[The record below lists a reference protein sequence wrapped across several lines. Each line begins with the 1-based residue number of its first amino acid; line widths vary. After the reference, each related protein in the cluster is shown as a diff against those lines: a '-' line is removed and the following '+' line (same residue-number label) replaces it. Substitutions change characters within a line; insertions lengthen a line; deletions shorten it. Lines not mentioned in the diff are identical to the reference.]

1 LLAPSKASPL
11 RDPRRPWR
19 TTPASVIGAGPGYRS
34 SMGRRAVAI
43 AGLILTLVLPATAA
57 AQSQAVA
64 TGTGGAAA
72 SVDRD
77 ATRTAIQILSK
88 GGNAIDAAVAANAT
102 LGVTEPYVAGLGG
115 GGFMTIYL
123 ADQHKLITI
132 DGREKAPQAFQQD
145 AFIDPATG
153 RPIPFSPQRVTS
165 GMAVGVPGTLAQWVQ
180 ALDNYGTMSLS
191 RLLRPA
197 IKVARQGFVV
207 DQTYHDQTES
217 NRARLDIF
225 SPSREYYL
233 TPDLQAP
240 AVGTVVRNPDL
251 AKTYQLIAAYGPGA
265 FYDGPIGAAVADTVQ
280 HPPVA
285 PDANPSFEIRPGP
298 MTTDD
303 LRAYTAPQREP
314 THVTYRGLDVY
325 GMPPPSSGGSTVG
338 EALNILEGFDMST
351 SDRAL
356 ALHHYLESTRF
367 AFADRN
373 RWVGDPDFFDVPLA
387 GLLSKDFAAERRCQ
401 IGPTAATSPVAPGDP
416 SPPYDTECSSAN
428 AAESTGTE
436 GTSTNHLTVVDHEGN
451 VVSYTSTIEQMA
463 GSAIAVRGYGF
474 LLNNELTDFD
484 PAPPADGSPDP
495 NLPAG
500 GKRPRSSMAPTIVM
514 KDGQPLLAVGSPG
527 GATIIT
533 TVLQVLL
540 NRFDFGMTLPEAIAA
555 PRASQRNAA
564 KSDAEPAFIAQYGNE
579 LSTRFGQ
586 SFNPTAEIGA
596 ATGVEFLPNGDFEA
610 AAEPVRRGGG
620 SAAVVCPDGQPAANG
635 RVAELCATTR

>member
-1 LLAPSKASPL
+1 
-11 RDPRRPWR
+11 
-19 TTPASVIGAGPGYRS
+19 
-34 SMGRRAVAI
+34 MGQRWIAI
-43 AGLILTLVLPATAA
+43 AAALVALAFPAAAA

-64 TGTGGAAA
+64 TGTGGATA

-77 ATRTAIQILSK
+77 ATQAAIDVLSK

-123 ADQHKLITI
+123 AHEHRLITI
-132 DGREKAPQAFQQD
+132 DGREKAPETFQQD

-153 RPIPFSPQRVTS
+153 KPIPFTPQRVTS

-180 ALDNYGTMSLS
+180 ALDHYGTLPLK
-191 RLLRPA
+191 RLLKPA
-197 IKVARQGFVV
+197 IKVAKQGFVV
-207 DQTYHDQTES
+207 DQTYHDQTEA
-217 NRARLDIF
+217 NRSRLDIF
-225 SPSREYYL
+225 TSSRQYYL
-233 TPDLQAP
+233 TADRQAP
-240 AVGTVVRNPDL
+240 AVGTLVRNPDL
-251 AKTYQLIAAYGPGA
+251 ARTYRLIASHGPSA

-285 PDANPSFEIRPGP
+285 PDASPGFEIRPGP

-303 LRAYTAPQREP
+303 LRAYTAPLREP

-356 ALHHYLESTRF
+356 ALHRYLESTRL

-373 RWVGDPDFFDVPLA
+373 RWVGDPSFFEVPLA
-387 GLLSKDFAAERRCQ
+387 GLLSKDFAAERRCL

-416 SPPYDTECSSAN
+416 FPPFNTECASSTT
-428 AAESTGTE
+428 AAGSGTE

-451 VVSYTSTIEQMA
+451 VVSYTSTIEQIA
-463 GSAIAVRGYGF
+463 GSAIAVPGWGF

-500 GKRPRSSMAPTIVM
+500 GKRPRSSMSPTIVM
-514 KDGQPLLAVGSPG
+514 QDGEPLLGLGSPG

-533 TVLQVLL
+533 TVLQTLL
-540 NRFDFGMTLPEAIAA
+540 NRFDFAMTLPEAIAA
-555 PRASQRNAA
+555 PRASQRNGA
-564 KSDAEPAFIAQYGNE
+564 KTDAEPAFIDQYGSE
-579 LSTRFGQ
+579 LKTRFGQ

-596 ATGVEFLPNGDFEA
+596 VTGVEFLPDGDLEA

-620 SAAVVCPDGQPAANG
+620 WAAVVCPAGETPPNARIAK
-635 RVAELCATTR
+635 LCAATG

>member
-1 LLAPSKASPL
+1 MGQRLIATLAAL
-11 RDPRRPWR
+11 
-19 TTPASVIGAGPGYRS
+19 
-34 SMGRRAVAI
+34 VAL
-43 AGLILTLVLPATAA
+43 AFPAA
-57 AQSQAVA
+57 ASSQSQAVA

-77 ATRTAIQILSK
+77 ATRSAIEILSK

-123 ADQHKLITI
+123 AAQHTLVTI
-132 DGREKAPQAFQQD
+132 DGREKAPQAFEQD

-153 RPIPFSPQRVTS
+153 EPIPFSPQRVTS

-180 ALDNYGTMSLS
+180 ALRRFGTKPLS
-191 RLLRPA
+191 RLLQPA
-197 IKVARQGFVV
+197 IKVASRGFVV
-207 DQTYHDQTES
+207 DKTYHAQTES
-217 NRARLDIF
+217 NRSRLNIF
-225 SPSREYYL
+225 SSSRQYYL
-233 TPDLQAP
+233 TPDGQSP
-240 AVGTVVRNPDL
+240 AIGTVVRNPDL
-251 AKTYQLIAAYGPGA
+251 AKAYELIAADGPSA

-285 PDANPSFEIRPGP
+285 PDAKPSFEIRAGP

-303 LRAYTAPQREP
+303 LRAYTAPLREP

-356 ALHHYLESTRF
+356 ALHRYLESTRL

-373 RWVGDPDFFDVPLA
+373 RWVGDPDFFDVPLD
-387 GLLSKDFAAERRCQ
+387 GLLSKDFAAERRCL

-416 SPPYDTECSSAN
+416 FPPFNTDCASSTTADN
-428 AAESTGTE
+428 SGTE

-451 VVSYTSTIEQMA
+451 VVSYTSTIEQIA
-463 GSAIAVRGYGF
+463 GSAIAVPGWGF

-484 PAPPADGSPDP
+484 PAPPADGTPDP

-500 GKRPRSSMAPTIVM
+500 GKRPRSSMSPTIVM
-514 KDGQPLLAVGSPG
+514 KDGSPLLALGSPG
-527 GATIIT
+527 GASIIT
-533 TVLQVLL
+533 TVLQTLL
-540 NRFDFGMTLPEAIAA
+540 NRFDFGMTLPQAIAA
-555 PRASQRNAA
+555 PRASQRNGA
-564 KSDAEPAFIAQYGNE
+564 KTDAEPAFIDQYRSE
-579 LSTRFGQ
+579 LTTRFGQ
-586 SFNPTAEIGA
+586 SFNPVAEIGA
-596 ATGVEFLPNGDFEA
+596 VTGVEFLPDGDLEA

-620 SAAVVCPDGQPAANG
+620 SAAVVCPAGEPAPNA
-635 RVAELCATTR
+635 RIAKICAS

>member
-1 LLAPSKASPL
+1 MGHRVIGTLAILVAL
-11 RDPRRPWR
+11 VI
-19 TTPASVIGAGPGYRS
+19 PASAS
-34 SMGRRAVAI
+34 
-43 AGLILTLVLPATAA
+43 

-72 SVDRD
+72 SVDKD
-77 ATRTAIQILSK
+77 ATSSAIQILSK
-88 GGNAIDAAVAANAT
+88 GGNAIDAAIAANAT

-123 ADQHKLITI
+123 AGQHNLITI

-153 RPIPFSPQRVTS
+153 QPIPFSPQRVTS
-165 GMAVGVPGTLAQWVQ
+165 GMAVGVPGTLEQWAQ
-180 ALDNYGTMSLS
+180 ALDRYGTMPLS
-191 RLLRPA
+191 RLLQPA
-197 IKVARQGFVV
+197 IKVASQGFVV
-207 DQTYHDQTES
+207 DKTYDDQTES
-217 NRARLDIF
+217 NRSRLDLF
-225 SPSREYYL
+225 TPSREYYL
-233 TPDLQAP
+233 TPDRQSP

-251 AKTYQLIAAYGPGA
+251 AHAYSLIAADGPSA

-280 HPPVA
+280 DPPVA

-303 LRAYTAPQREP
+303 LHAYTAPLRQP

-356 ALHHYLESTRF
+356 ALHQYLESTRL

-373 RWVGDPDFFDVPLA
+373 RWVGDPDYFTVPLD
-387 GLLSKDFAAERRCQ
+387 GLLSKDFAGERRCL
-401 IGPTAATSPVAPGDP
+401 IGPTAGTSPVAPGDP
-416 SPPYDTECSSAN
+416 SPPYNSDCSAST
-428 AAESTGTE
+428 AAETAGTE
-436 GTSTNHLTVVDHEGN
+436 GTSTNHLTVVDHDGN
-451 VVSYTSTIEQMA
+451 IVSYTSTIEQIA
-463 GSAIAVRGYGF
+463 GSAIAVPGYGF

-484 PAPPADGSPDP
+484 PAPPSDGSPDP

-514 KDGQPLLAVGSPG
+514 KDGAPVLALGSPG

-533 TVLQVLL
+533 TVLQTLV
-540 NRFDFGMTLPEAIAA
+540 NRVDRDLGLVDAIAA

-564 KSDAEPAFIAQYGNE
+564 TADAEPAFLERYGDQ
-579 LSTRFGQ
+579 LRALGHAFG
-586 SFNPTAEIGA
+586 
-596 ATGVEFLPNGDFEA
+596 
-610 AAEPVRRGGG
+610 
-620 SAAVVCPDGQPAANG
+620 
-635 RVAELCATTR
+635 